1 MATLPISKRDMVTP
15 YNIAAIESAELVV
28 TSSNK
33 AAVSRRGGFAFSFTM
48 GIRPYN
54 LLSDSDNNRY
64 WSIVSELSRSPYLFV
79 PVYNIIETNTFKNG
93 VTSSG
98 VVTGAIVGNDEI
110 VVALTSDSVQIR
122 AGQFV
127 KFNNKDKLYQV
138 ASHSGG
144 RVKFTKPLSHTVTSS
159 DTLVF
164 SEIHRAGATVNELF
178 DGVHGYFVNEDFGNS
193 VNQIEDGILGKI
205 GPLQFMEKL

>member
-54 LLSDSDNNRY
+54 LLSNSDNDRY
-64 WSIVSELSRSPYLFV
+64 YEILSEISRSPYMFV
-79 PVYNIIETNTFKNG
+79 PVYNIIETETFKNN

-98 VVTGAIVGNDEI
+98 VTTGAAVGDDEI
-110 VVALTSDSVQIR
+110 VIPLTSNSVKIR

-127 KFNNKDKLYQV
+127 KFSNKDKLYQV

-144 RVKFTKPLSHTVTSS
+144 NIKFTKPLSHTVSSS
-159 DTLVF
+159 DTIVF
-164 SEIHRAGATVNELF
+164 SEIHKAGPTVNELF
-178 DGVHGYFVNEDFGNS
+178 DGVHGYFVNEDFGNPVS
-193 VNQIEDGILGKI
+193 QIEDGILGKI

>member
-48 GIRPYN
+48 GIKPYN
-54 LLSDSDNNRY
+54 LLGTSDNDRY
-64 WSIVSELSRSPYLFV
+64 WSIVSELDRSPYMFV
-79 PVYNIIETNTFKNG
+79 PVYNIIETDTFKNN

-98 VVTGAIVGNDEI
+98 VVTGAVAGSDEI
-110 VVALTSDSVQIR
+110 VVALTSASVKIR

-127 KFNNKDKLYQV
+127 KFGNKDKLYQV

-144 RVKFTKPLSHTVTSS
+144 SVKFTKPLSHTVTSA

-164 SEIHRAGATVNELF
+164 SELHKAGPAVNELF
-178 DGVHGYFVNEDFGNS
+178 DGVHGYFVNEDFGNPVS
-193 VNQIEDGILGKI
+193 QIEDGILGKI